1 MGAFSRTGLDQGACD
16 GIGAMRGKRKA
27 LRGAPFLLLFAPT
40 VVLLLSVAYTKPNGA
55 GVELSL
61 LSVFEDNNDGED

>member
-1 MGAFSRTGLDQGACD
+1 
-16 GIGAMRGKRKA
+16 MRGKQKA

-40 VVLLLSVAYTKPNGA
+40 VVLLSVAYTKPNGA

-61 LSVFEDNNDGED
+61 LSVFENNNDGED